1 VNNVGVCI
9 IEDHAIVRAG
19 IRMLIE
25 REPGIDVVGEATTAS
40 EALGMADDCLA
51 DVILLDISLR
61 TENGLEFLP
70 QLLHEFNPA
79 RVLVLTAI
87 EDVET
92 HLKAV
97 EAGASGVVMKEQAPE
112 ILAKAI
118 QAVHSG
124 EQWVSSALC
133 TAALTKLWRQQRGGI
148 PMDPEVAKIALL
160 TAREREVIAV
170 VARGFSGARIAKEL
184 EISEATVR
192 HHVTSVLRK
201 LEVSNKLELAVY
213 AFHHGLDEG

>member
-1 VNNVGVCI
+1 VNHVGVCI

-25 REPGIDVVGEATTAS
+25 REPGIDVVGEATTAT
-40 EALGMADDCLA
+40 EALGLSDDCLA

-61 TENGLEFLP
+61 SENGLDFLP
-70 QLLHEFNPA
+70 HLLHEFDPA
-79 RVLVLTAI
+79 KVLVLTAI
-87 EDVET
+87 EDIET

-118 QAVHSG
+118 QTVHSG
-124 EQWVSSALC
+124 EQWISNALSM
-133 TAALTKLWRQQRGGI
+133 AALTKLWRQQRGAA
-148 PMDPEVAKIALL
+148 PVDPEVAKIASL
-160 TAREREVIAV
+160 TAREREVVAV
-170 VARGFSGARIAKEL
+170 VARGFNGPRIAKEL

-201 LEVSNKLELAVY
+201 LDVSNKLELAVY
-213 AFHHGLDEG
+213 AFHHGLD